1 MKHFIYTYSEK
12 KPNRDGHV
20 QKSVRIYKVS
30 RNIVTLVAEAT
41 DQYVSEFQLVLET
54 MERSKLLPKR
64 AFKRSEVFGG
74 MIICTP
80 WAMREAGI
88 ADIRRIT

>member
-41 DQYVSEFQLVLET
+41 DQFVSEFQLVLET
-54 MERSKLLPKR
+54 MERSKLLPKK
-64 AFKRSEVFGG
+64 AFKRSDVFGG